1 MSDAL
6 VFGEP
11 VAGETYKHRYV
22 VSGVIVDG
30 EGRIA
35 VVRVG
40 DRYFLPGGGI
50 ESGESE
56 HETLIREAREEC
68 ARGIVIGARLGE
80 AVFHQ
85 YAPAYG
91 GWMIHSVYYC
101 ADFGPDLG
109 TAPEPD
115 HTLLHMSPDEAR
127 AHLFRRSDVW
137 AVTRALESGP
147 NP

>member
-1 MSDAL
+1 VSVAL

-22 VSGVIVDG
+22 VSAVIVDG
-30 EGRIA
+30 AGHIA

-56 HETLIREAREEC
+56 HETLMREAREEC

-85 YAPAYG
+85 HAPAYG
-91 GWMIHSVYYC
+91 GWTIHSVYYR
-101 ADFGPDLG
+101 ADFGPKLG

-115 HTLLHMSPDEAR
+115 HTLLHMSPDEALGC
-127 AHLFRRSDVW
+127 LFRRSDAW
-137 AVTRALESGP
+137 AVTRALELGP
-147 NP
+147 DP